1 MVSATSFADI
11 LRVAFSS
18 GMARSASLACSAIC
32 GDVRGAFGG
41 VKGTAFGLLPL
52 LECCGVNGTAFG
64 LLMLVGNCGS
74 SSWCALSVRI
84 FHADTF
90 SHADTSSHVGYSS
103 SAAWGIGG
111 GWLWSN
117 FSALSFSTGW
127 KVAFMFGARL
137 GFLSAGALGAFI
149 GFRILVLLGLLSL
162 LASLLYVILRL
173 FAPKESV
180 PRVLSFQVSFGAR
193 WLYPVSPLGLRTPD
207 LLALFLPIEARAAGH
222 VGVEAT
228 ARRTWKKRLRF
239 SAGSFQISG

>member
-1 MVSATSFADI
+1 MVSATFVADI

-18 GMARSASLACSAIC
+18 GMARSASLAGSAIC
-32 GDVRGAFGG
+32 GGVRGAFGG
-41 VKGTAFGLLPL
+41 AKRTAFGLLPL

-64 LLMLVGNCGS
+64 LLLLLGSCGPS
-74 SSWCALSVRI
+74 TWCALSVRI

-90 SHADTSSHVGYSS
+90 SHADTSSHVGYSP

-111 GWLWSN
+111 GRLWSN

-149 GFRILVLLGLLSL
+149 GCRILVLLGLWAPALSL

-180 PRVLSFQVSFGAR
+180 PTG
-193 WLYPVSPLGLRTPD
+193 P
-207 LLALFLPIEARAAGH
+207 
-222 VGVEAT
+222 
-228 ARRTWKKRLRF
+228 
-239 SAGSFQISG
+239 

>member
-1 MVSATSFADI
+1 MVSATFVADI

-52 LECCGVNGTAFG
+52 LECCGGGVNGTAFG

-84 FHADTF
+84 FHAALSF
-90 SHADTSSHVGYSS
+90 SHADTSSHVGYSP

-149 GFRILVLLGLLSL
+149 GCRILVLLGLWAPALSL

-180 PRVLSFQVSFGAR
+180 PSD
-193 WLYPVSPLGLRTPD
+193 P
-207 LLALFLPIEARAAGH
+207 
-222 VGVEAT
+222 
-228 ARRTWKKRLRF
+228 
-239 SAGSFQISG
+239 

>member
-1 MVSATSFADI
+1 MVSATLVADM

-18 GMARSASLACSAIC
+18 GMARSASLAGSAIC
-32 GDVRGAFGG
+32 GGVRGAFGG

-64 LLMLVGNCGS
+64 LLLLLGSCGPS
-74 SSWCALSVRI
+74 PWCALSVRI
-84 FHADTF
+84 FHAATSS
-90 SHADTSSHVGYSS
+90 SHADTSSHVGYSP

-111 GWLWSN
+111 GRLWSN

-149 GFRILVLLGLLSL
+149 GCRILVLLGLWAPALSL

-180 PRVLSFQVSFGAR
+180 P
-193 WLYPVSPLGLRTPD
+193 
-207 LLALFLPIEARAAGH
+207 
-222 VGVEAT
+222 
-228 ARRTWKKRLRF
+228 
-239 SAGSFQISG
+239 SGP

>member
-1 MVSATSFADI
+1 MVSATLVADM

-18 GMARSASLACSAIC
+18 GMARSASLAGSAIC
-32 GDVRGAFGG
+32 GGVRGAFGG

-52 LECCGVNGTAFG
+52 LECCGVNRTAFG
-64 LLMLVGNCGS
+64 LLMFGGELWLFFVVRTFCTHLPCGYLLFRRAS
-74 SSWCALSVRI
+74 
-84 FHADTF
+84 
-90 SHADTSSHVGYSS
+90 SHADTSSHIGYSP

-111 GWLWSN
+111 GRLWSN

-149 GFRILVLLGLLSL
+149 GCRILVLLGLWAPALSL

-180 PRVLSFQVSFGAR
+180 P
-193 WLYPVSPLGLRTPD
+193 
-207 LLALFLPIEARAAGH
+207 
-222 VGVEAT
+222 
-228 ARRTWKKRLRF
+228 
-239 SAGSFQISG
+239 SGP